1 MPEATNVFFYK
12 CARAIVRF
20 LRAQKKSIYRRIVCP
35 LAAALPGVS
44 VFLRNKMTRR
54 WLQDDAVCFVSKI
67 LFENENE
74 QEKFFSSVATKDIL
88 NAQGVFS
95 ALGELQKKKIQEKE
109 LTHGKTIALFF
120 ASGAYRENTGT
131 IAERLRAKGYNVLI
145 LIGEICNDQH
155 ERREHVYYGG
165 NDIINGM
172 DFIDVLLEISG
183 TAEKL
188 TRAKRVYFPHD
199 IYDSPL
205 GNVINREGLAKHMAE
220 CDYLFLPS
228 RIVLDRCG
236 NMILNARRKFPEL
249 SRKNVC
255 LIPGG
260 YIKLDKNLEYFEQY
274 NQDTKTIIY
283 APTVSKERMGGMGS
297 VTSLAYGD
305 QIIKALLDN
314 FPDYKIVFRPHP
326 HDLHTALVKTIR
338 EQYDDNPRFIFDN
351 NQSSYMKHYAA
362 SALLITDMSGTAYT
376 YAFTTLQPVL
386 FFSHDEKE
394 TKRRFGEFKYF
405 EDREKIGRVAQT
417 IGEMVHYAKSLLAA
431 QDEWTAKIEQH
442 RNSLIYNIGKA
453 EDYFI
458 ENFEYIAEAKKHPD
472 WAYI

>member
-1 MPEATNVFFYK
+1 MSEDIKLFFYRS
-12 CARAIVRF
+12 ARILVHFVRAQKKRIYRKIVCPFLAALPVIAPF
-20 LRAQKKSIYRRIVCP
+20 LRAQMTERWFHDKAVRFMSKN
-35 LAAALPGVS
+35 
-44 VFLRNKMTRR
+44 VFT
-54 WLQDDAVCFVSKI
+54 S
-67 LFENENE
+67 
-74 QEKFFSSVATKDIL
+74 EKQQKEFFSSLATKDL
-88 NAQGVFS
+88 LSAQSVFS
-95 ALGELQKKKIQEKE
+95 ALGKIQKEKIRNI
-109 LTHGKTIALFF
+109 LDPRKKTVALFF

-236 NMILNARRKFPEL
+236 NMILNARRKFPEF

-458 ENFEYIAEAKKHPD
+458 DNFEYIAEAKKHPD
-472 WAYI
+472 WVYI